1 MLGLARHCLVTVGVV
16 WQPAPPLSLII
27 IDAGCIAASV
37 DSRLVASVCL
47 SVRSLEGE
55 QLELST
61 LQSEVGS
68 PWQALGMH

>member
-1 MLGLARHCLVTVGVV
+1 MPGLARHCLVTVGVV

-27 IDAGCIAASV
+27 IHAGCIAASV

-47 SVRSLEGE
+47 SVRSLEGK

-61 LQSEVGS
+61 LQSGS
-68 PWQALGMH
+68 R